1 LQDQIKKEEKMM
13 HKKRLFYTVALG
25 LVLVASMLLSSC
37 GLFAKAPLGT
47 EENPIIWVFVPS
59 GEMERVAAGGEA
71 MADLIFQ
78 ETGLVID
85 TFVATS
91 NAAAIEAL
99 CSSPPNANMASLNTF
114 SYIVAAD
121 QGCVASQ
128 LVATRYG
135 DPTYSGQIFV
145 HADSGLTSLDQMA
158 GKTYCR
164 GDETSTS
171 SWIIPS
177 ILLKG
182 AGIDPDTDLEIID
195 TNSHDANVAGVYT
208 GQCDLGGSYI
218 DARTRIE
225 DEYPDVMDAVV
236 VIETFTG
243 IPNDGVQYQTDFPQD
258 LADQINTAL
267 LALAETEAGQE
278 ALDTAY
284 QWGGLELQGDD
295 FYDGFRQFLDANGVS
310 AADIE

>member
-1 LQDQIKKEEKMM
+1 MM
-13 HKKRLFYTVALG
+13 PKKRLYFTISLG
-25 LVLVASMLLSSC
+25 LVLMASMLLSSC
-37 GLFAKAPLGT
+37 GLFTTPPDGT
-47 EENPIIWVFVPS
+47 EENPIKWVFVPS
-59 GEMERVAAGGEA
+59 GELERVSAGGEA
-71 MADLIFQ
+71 IAALIFE
-78 ETGLVID
+78 ETGLVIE

-99 CSSPPNANMASLNTF
+99 CSSPPSAHMASLNTF

-121 QGCVASQ
+121 DGCVVAQ
-128 LVATRYG
+128 LVATRFG

-145 HADSGLTSLDQMA
+145 HADSGLTSLDEMA

-164 GDETSTS
+164 GDNTSTS

-182 AGIDPDTDLEIID
+182 AGIDPATDLSDIVD

-225 DEYPDVMDAVV
+225 EDYPDVMDVVV
-236 VIETFTG
+236 VIETFEG
-243 IPNDGVQYQTDFPQD
+243 IPNDGVQYQKDFPPE
-258 LADQINTAL
+258 LATQINTAL
-267 LALAETEAGQE
+267 LAIAETEAGQD
-278 ALDTAY
+278 ALDIAY
-284 QWGGLELQGDD
+284 QWGGLVELGDD
-295 FYDGFRQFLDANGVS
+295 FYDGFRQFLDANNAS
-310 AADIE
+310 ASDY

>member
-1 LQDQIKKEEKMM
+1 MP
-13 HKKRLFYTVALG
+13 KKRLYFTIALG
-25 LVLVASMLLSSC
+25 LVLTASMLLSSC
-37 GLFAKAPLGT
+37 GLFAGPLGT

-59 GEMERVAAGGEA
+59 GEMERVASGGEA
-71 MADLIFQ
+71 IADLIFA

-99 CSSPPNANMASLNTF
+99 CSSPPNAHMASLNTF
-114 SYIVAAD
+114 SYIVGAD
-121 QGCVASQ
+121 RGCVVAE
-128 LVATRYG
+128 LVATRYD

-145 HADSGLTSLDQMA
+145 HADSGITSLDQLTD
-158 GKTYCR
+158 KTYCR

-182 AGIDPDTDLEIID
+182 AGVDPATGLAEILN
-195 TNSHDANVAGVYT
+195 TGSHDANVAGVYT
-208 GQCDLGGSYI
+208 GDCDVGGSYI

-225 DEYPDVMDAVV
+225 EDYPDVMDVVV

-243 IPNDGVQYQTDFPQD
+243 IPNDGVQYQVDFSRD
-258 LADQINTAL
+258 LRDQINTAL
-267 LALAETEAGQE
+267 LAIAETEAGQD
-278 ALDTAY
+278 ALDIAY
-284 QWGGLELQGDD
+284 QWGGLILEGDD
-295 FYDGFRQFLDANGVS
+295 FYDGFRQFLDANNAS
-310 AADIE
+310 AGDYQ

>member
-1 LQDQIKKEEKMM
+1 MP
-13 HKKRLFYTVALG
+13 KKRLYFTIALG
-25 LVLVASMLLSSC
+25 LVLTASMLLSSC
-37 GLFAKAPLGT
+37 GLFTKPPDGT

-71 MADLIFQ
+71 IAALIFE

-99 CSSPPNANMASLNTF
+99 CSSPPSAHMASLSTF
-114 SYIVAAD
+114 AYIVAAD
-121 QGCVASQ
+121 KGCVAAQ

-145 HADSGLTSLDQMA
+145 HADSGITSLDQLA
-158 GKTYCR
+158 EKTYCR
-164 GDETSTS
+164 SDETSTS
-171 SWIIPS
+171 SWVIPS

-182 AGIDPDTDLEIID
+182 AGVDPATGLAEVV
-195 TNSHDANVAGVYT
+195 NAGSHDANVAGVYT
-208 GQCDLGGSYI
+208 GQCDVGGSYI

-225 DEYPDVMDAVV
+225 DEYPDVMEVVV
-236 VIETFTG
+236 VIETFDG
-243 IPNDGVQYQTDFPQD
+243 IPNDGVQYQNDFPQE

-267 LALAETEAGQE
+267 LAIAETEAGQD
-278 ALDTAY
+278 AIDIAY
-284 QWGGLELQGDD
+284 QWGGLIAEGDD
-295 FYDGFRQFLDANGVS
+295 FYDGFRQFLDANNAS
-310 AADIE
+310 ASDY